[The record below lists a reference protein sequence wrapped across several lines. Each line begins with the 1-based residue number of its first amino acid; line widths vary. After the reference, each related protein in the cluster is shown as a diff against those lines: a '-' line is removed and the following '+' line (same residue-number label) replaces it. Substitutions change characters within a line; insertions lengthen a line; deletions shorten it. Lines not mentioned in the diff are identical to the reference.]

1 LSGRERIALALGLKI
16 LVGEQQLA
24 PGLAHVPLDVVG
36 EHVHEDVGAHARLE
50 PMVDR
55 ADLQVHRLEGAKS
68 AFHPAERFVATH
80 RLGRRQLLLRHAR
93 A

>member
-16 LVGEQQLA
+16 LVGEQQLT

-36 EHVHEDVGAHARLE
+36 EHVQEDVGAHARLE

-55 ADLQVHRLEGAKS
+55 PDLQVHRLEGAKS
-68 AFHPAERFVATH
+68 AFHPAERFGPT
-80 RLGRRQLLLRHAR
+80 R
-93 A
+93 AC